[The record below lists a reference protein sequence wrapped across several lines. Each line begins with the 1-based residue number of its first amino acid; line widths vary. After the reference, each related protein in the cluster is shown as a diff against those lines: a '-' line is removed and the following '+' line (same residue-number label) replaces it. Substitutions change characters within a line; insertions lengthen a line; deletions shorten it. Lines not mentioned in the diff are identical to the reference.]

1 MTNELPHDDYIGAV
15 ADALEMYGVRPGMY
29 WTEDDEDGRLIGVFR
44 DWPADTVDTDTWLHA
59 PFLLWDQHEG
69 WRLIEEG
76 GGRNIRDLD
85 PEGVNPFSS
94 PRQVACSMANALRGH
109 LVTGPICTDGSWSW
123 DSRPLE
129 AAIKEWELAES

>member
-1 MTNELPHDDYIGAV
+1 MTDLLPHDDYINAV
-15 ADALEMYGVRPGMY
+15 ADALTQYGIQPGTY
-29 WTEDDEDGRLIGVFR
+29 WIEDTEEGHLTAVFR
-44 DWPADTVDTDTWLHA
+44 DWPAGTVDTDTWLHP
-59 PFLLWDQHEG
+59 PFLFWDQYAG

-85 PEGVNPFSS
+85 PEGVNVFSS

-109 LVTGPICTDGSWSW
+109 LVTGPICQPPW

-129 AAIKEWELAES
+129 AAIEEWQARECES